1 MRRPRNPLPL
11 SLGDISYNP
20 ISAKYEI
27 TDCGIIYQMDLE
39 HTRSLKSFFKDIS
52 IRGKG
57 ATISDWYNELERETK
72 KEINRIGSIEID
84 CDFYPDQPNED

>member
-1 MRRPRNPLPL
+1 MPRPRHSVP
-11 SLGDISYNP
+11 ISIKDLQYNP
-20 ISAKYEI
+20 KTGKYEI
-27 TDCGIIYQMDLE
+27 SEFGVTYQMDLE